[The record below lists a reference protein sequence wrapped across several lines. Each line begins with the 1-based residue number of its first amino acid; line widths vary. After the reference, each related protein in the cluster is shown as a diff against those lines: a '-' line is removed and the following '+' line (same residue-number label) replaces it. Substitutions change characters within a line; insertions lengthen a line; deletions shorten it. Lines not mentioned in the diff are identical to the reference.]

1 MRGCGDSGEGG
12 RRLACAS
19 RPCRP
24 SGKNP
29 SAPRP
34 ALRAAAVR
42 GRRRRRNA
50 VPIRLHR
57 RLPCQARPQL
67 LCRRQPEP
75 PWPHQ
80 RPCLRASSDSSRNPS
95 SRPAPNAAIASR
107 PGARPAPEGRTA
119 QPWPADWLTRAGTP
133 APAQRSPAAT
143 APYAVDGRPPG
154 PSTTKRAPGRNPA
167 PIQLRPR
174 LRHQRRPRPSQPAG
188 AAAKATAAGIPAPC
202 GPFPPASPH
211 LPRQRQPRGRIRMI
225 RP

>member
-133 APAQRSPAAT
+133 APRSAVPLQPPRTLSMGGRLARPPRSARPAAIPLRSSSGPASAT
-143 APYAVDGRPPG
+143 NGAHGPRSRPELPRRQQPQGFQPHAG
-154 PSTTKRAPGRNPA
+154 PFLLRAP
-167 PIQLRPR
+167 
-174 LRHQRRPRPSQPAG
+174 
-188 AAAKATAAGIPAPC
+188 TC
-202 GPFPPASPH
+202 
-211 LPRQRQPRGRIRMI
+211 RGSGSRGDGSG
-225 RP
+225 